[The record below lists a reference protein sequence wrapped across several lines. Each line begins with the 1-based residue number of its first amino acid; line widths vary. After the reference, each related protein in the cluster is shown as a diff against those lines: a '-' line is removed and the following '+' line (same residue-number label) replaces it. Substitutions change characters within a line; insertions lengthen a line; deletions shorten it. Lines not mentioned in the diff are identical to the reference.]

1 MAPPPRPPRLSHD
14 RRILLMSLASA
25 LPGALIALIFL
36 WSGEYTPKVQWTL
49 TVLIVT
55 FCLGFSL
62 ALRERVILPLQTLSN
77 LLAALGEGDF
87 SIRARGARGGDPLG
101 EVMVEVNALVETLRH
116 QRLDALEATTLLRKV
131 MAEIDVAVFTFD
143 EASTL
148 KFVNRAGARL
158 LAHPAERLLGRRA
171 ADIALDPCLT
181 GDAPRV
187 IDTAFAGAV
196 GRWEVRRSR
205 FRQGGRPH
213 ELLVLSDLS
222 RPLREEE
229 RQAFQRLIRV
239 IGHEMNN
246 SLAPIKSIA
255 GSLAAIIDR
264 DPAPDDWRDDVQRGL
279 GVIASRSESLSRFM
293 SAYARLAKLPPPK
306 LTELDVGRFVDRVV
320 ILEKAHEIRVQQGP
334 PLLIQADGDQLE
346 QLLINLISNAV
357 DAVRETGGGVTIGW
371 DRWPGPAPSVEL
383 WVEDEGH
390 GLSNTGN
397 LFVPF
402 FTTKPGGSGIGR
414 PQSTDRRGA
423 WRKPVVGEPRGPPRV
438 PRESPD
444 AGAGARVGGPQPGIT
459 KGARP
464 LLTRRLGM
472 RRRLSVIESVIAA
485 RASGGRFERP
495 EHVGHRRGAV
505 TFETLVGGAAPILR
519 LARELAPA
527 VGIVRDVRRRARG

>member
-1 MAPPPRPPRLSHD
+1 MA
-14 RRILLMSLASA
+14 LASA
-25 LPGALIALIFL
+25 LPGAAISLIFL
-36 WSGEYTPKVQWTL
+36 WTGEYTPKVQWTL

-55 FCLGFSL
+55 FCLGFAL
-62 ALRERVILPLQTLSN
+62 ALRERVVLPLQTISN

-143 EASTL
+143 ENTEL

-158 LAHPAERLLGRRA
+158 LAQASERLLGRRA
-171 ADIALDPCLT
+171 EEIGLAPYLESES
-181 GDAPRV
+181 PRV
-187 IDTAFAGAV
+187 INTAFPGGV
-196 GRWEVRRSR
+196 GRWEVRRSE

-255 GSLAAIIDR
+255 GSLSAIIDR
-264 DPAPDDWRDDVQRGL
+264 EPPPSDWRDDVQRGL

-306 LTELDVGRFVDRVV
+306 LGQVDVATFVDRVV
-320 ILEKAHEIRVQQGP
+320 SLEKGHHVAVQPGPQLTIR
-334 PLLIQADGDQLE
+334 ADGDQLE
-346 QLLINLISNAV
+346 QLLINLLRNAL
-357 DAVRETGGGVTIGW
+357 DAVRETGGGVTVGW
-371 DRWPGPAPSVEL
+371 DRLMTSPASIEL
-383 WVEDEGH
+383 WVEDEGP

-402 FTTKPGGSGIGR
+402 FTTKPGGSGIGLVLSR
-414 PQSTDRRGA
+414 QIAEAHGGSLLLENRDDRRGCRA
-423 WRKPVVGEPRGPPRV
+423 TLRMPLNVIAE
-438 PRESPD
+438 
-444 AGAGARVGGPQPGIT
+444 ARV
-459 KGARP
+459 
-464 LLTRRLGM
+464 
-472 RRRLSVIESVIAA
+472 S
-485 RASGGRFERP
+485 
-495 EHVGHRRGAV
+495 
-505 TFETLVGGAAPILR
+505 
-519 LARELAPA
+519 
-527 VGIVRDVRRRARG
+527 